1 MITLYQSLRDRLIS
15 LGFLMSM
22 EISGRARDLS
32 LGSSRDVMNYD
43 FCPWANRYV
52 YWLKRPIGWLF
63 TAAAI
68 AATLGIYVAPQAMAV
83 SASVLA
89 LIALGTL
96 WPAVAMRG
104 IRGQLTWQRQRSVE
118 GELIETILEVTNRWP
133 WPVWGLSIESDS
145 EVVNDGSKNSRSV
158 SLACLRPLSTTQFR
172 WDSRPTTRGL
182 YPEKVSFLTTAFP
195 FGIWTARAELK
206 ITRSLL
212 VWPESIDLH
221 DMPNISGD
229 HRSVVGAWID
239 KAGHEGDVIGV
250 RPFRDG
256 DSLRNVHWAQS
267 AKSESLIVCE
277 RQSVS
282 RRSVVLKI
290 DASPLTE
297 SSINEWIV
305 RIGGSIARTF
315 LTHHWSVRIEIDG
328 AVVRSEPGDK
338 GLRDLMDL
346 LATFDRETPCIP
358 SSDVPKADSRNR
370 KSTAKDLL
378 QIVVTTS
385 DRVSLINN
393 ASENVGWVLVDE
405 QIDTQINAYSRS
417 TTEVNPWM
425 HIDLAHE
432 VWPQVQSQW
441 DRVCHANASMVAV

>member
-1 MITLYQSLRDRLIS
+1 
-15 LGFLMSM
+15 M
-22 EISGRARDLS
+22 EITGPDRDLS
-32 LGSSRDVMNYD
+32 QASSRDVLNYD

-52 YWLKRPIGWLF
+52 YWLKRPIGLLF
-63 TAAAI
+63 AAAAI
-68 AATLGIYVAPQAMAV
+68 AAMLGVYVAPQAMAI
-83 SASVLA
+83 SASVVA
-89 LIALGTL
+89 LIVLGTL
-96 WPAVAMRG
+96 WPAIAMKG
-104 IRGQLTWQRQRSVE
+104 ISGQLTWQRQRSVE

-145 EVVNDGSKNSRSV
+145 EVVNNGARHSRSV
-158 SLACLRPLSTTQFR
+158 SLACLRPLSTTQFQ
-172 WDSRPTTRGL
+172 WDSRPTERGL
-182 YPEKVSFLTTAFP
+182 YPEKASFIATAFP

-206 ITRSLL
+206 IPRSLL

-239 KAGHEGDVIGV
+239 KAGYEGDVIGV

-297 SSINEWIV
+297 AAINEWIV

-315 LTHHWSVRIEIDG
+315 LTHHWSVRMEIDG
-328 AVVRSEPGDK
+328 AVVRSELRSEPGEK

-346 LATFDRETPCIP
+346 LATFDRETPSVRC
-358 SSDVPKADSRNR
+358 SELHKSESRNR
-370 KSTAKDLL
+370 KSAPKDIL
-378 QIVVTTS
+378 QIIVTTS
-385 DRVSLINN
+385 DRLTQINN
-393 ASENVGWVLVDE
+393 ASENIGWVLVDAQVDE
-405 QIDTQINAYSRS
+405 YPTA
-417 TTEVNPWM
+417 TCEMKPWM
-425 HIDLAHE
+425 HIDLSHPA
-432 VWPQVQSQW
+432 WPQVQSQW

>member
-1 MITLYQSLRDRLIS
+1 
-15 LGFLMSM
+15 MSM
-22 EISGRARDLS
+22 EITDPLRDPSRA
-32 LGSSRDVMNYD
+32 SSRDVLNYD

-68 AATLGIYVAPQAMAV
+68 AAMLGVYVAPQAMAI

-89 LIALGTL
+89 LIVLGTL
-96 WPAVAMRG
+96 WPAIAMKG
-104 IRGQLTWQRQRSVE
+104 IGGQLTWQRQRSVE

-145 EVVNDGSKNSRSV
+145 EVVNNGTHHSRSV
-158 SLACLRPLSTTQFR
+158 SLASLRPLSTTRFQ
-172 WDSRPTTRGL
+172 WDSRPTERGL
-182 YPEKVSFLTTAFP
+182 YPEKASFIATAFP

-206 ITRSLL
+206 IPRSLL

-290 DASPLTE
+290 DASPMTE
-297 SSINEWIV
+297 AATNEWIV

-328 AVVRSEPGDK
+328 AVVRSELRSEPGEK

-346 LATFDRETPCIP
+346 LATFDRETPSVR
-358 SSDVPKADSRNR
+358 SSELYKSEPRSR
-370 KSTAKDLL
+370 KSTPKDIL
-378 QIVVTTS
+378 QIIVTTS
-385 DRVSLINN
+385 DRLTQMNLS
-393 ASENVGWVLVDE
+393 SENIGWVLVDAK
-405 QIDTQINAYSRS
+405 IDENS
-417 TTEVNPWM
+417 TATLEMKPWM
-425 HIDLAHE
+425 HVDLSHP

>member
-1 MITLYQSLRDRLIS
+1 
-15 LGFLMSM
+15 MSM
-22 EISGRARDLS
+22 EISSAAFEPSRTSR
-32 LGSSRDVMNYD
+32 RDVLNHD

-52 YWLKRPIGWLF
+52 YWLKKPIGWLF
-63 TAAAI
+63 SAAAI
-68 AATLGIYVAPQAMAV
+68 SALLGIYVSPQAMAI
-83 SASVLA
+83 SGSVLA

-96 WPAVAMRG
+96 WPAIAMKG

-145 EVVNDGSKNSRSV
+145 EVVNNGARNSHSV

-172 WDSRPTTRGL
+172 WDARPTERGL
-182 YPEKVSFLTTAFP
+182 YPEKASFLTTAFP
-195 FGIWTARAELK
+195 FGIWTARAALT
-206 ITRSLL
+206 IPRSLL

-221 DMPNISGD
+221 DMPNLSGA

-297 SSINEWIV
+297 ANVKEWVV
-305 RIGGSIARTF
+305 RVGGSIARTF
-315 LTHHWSVRIEIDG
+315 LTHNWSVRIEIDG
-328 AVVRSEPGDK
+328 AVLQSEPGEK

-346 LATFDRETPCIP
+346 LATFDRETP
-358 SSDVPKADSRNR
+358 SLVQKELPK
-370 KSTAKDLL
+370 KDLRNKKLTSKDTL
-378 QIVVTTS
+378 QLVVTTS
-385 DRVSLINN
+385 DRVLQVSNS
-393 ASENVGWVLVDE
+393 SENINWVLVDA
-405 QIDTQINAYSRS
+405 QRQDYSTALS
-417 TTEVNPWM
+417 EFKPWM
-425 HIDLAHE
+425 HVDVSQP

-441 DRVCHANASMVAV
+441 DRVCHANASMVAT